1 MRKFLSQPAKGDF
14 VIKLAGFR
22 DEGFHLPISTRLSAS
37 LRLVSERL
45 EPSSVPEQSGGESAV
60 VKEEGPAAGGDQHV
74 ASPTASHGGR
84 RGSKGRAAAA
94 AHSTPSTAAAARAL
108 ASVNYPHSSDEE
120 ALLDRQRATA
130 TSGGT
135 SEGVELGAEAEL
147 EAEAEVAGKRK
158 GKGTDGEGWQA
169 DGSLVVVGIRYSKE
183 QLAAPPKLTWPPAL
197 PSSLAP
203 SLAATGLHPDLLTS
217 TSTAVDLTQDGEE
230 EDAGTK
236 TNQDQEH
243 SMLVESEGTSNSALL
258 SSEDE
263 SAAAVAATEGENSN
277 IGDAIDGAQLQVDA
291 E

>member
-1 MRKFLSQPAKGDF
+1 M
-14 VIKLAGFR
+14 
-22 DEGFHLPISTRLSAS
+22 
-37 LRLVSERL
+37 
-45 EPSSVPEQSGGESAV
+45 
-60 VKEEGPAAGGDQHV
+60 
-74 ASPTASHGGR
+74 
-84 RGSKGRAAAA
+84 
-94 AHSTPSTAAAARAL
+94 
-108 ASVNYPHSSDEE
+108 
-120 ALLDRQRATA
+120 
-130 TSGGT
+130 
-135 SEGVELGAEAEL
+135 
-147 EAEAEVAGKRK
+147 AGKRK